1 MPRLRYAHLLSAVCL
16 LLVPGGN
23 AAANV
28 GSLNFPEA
36 QYEFVTF
43 ADLDGWST
51 DKQAEVFGGFRKS
64 CEALMKRKGVADVR
78 PMEKALRE
86 VCPRAL
92 KLPEKTDDAAAKKF
106 FEENFRPVRISR
118 LGETTGLLTGYYE
131 PEVEGSLTLTKGFT
145 VPLYRRP
152 PELISKARLGKRVLR
167 AGFPS
172 TGGAGHRV
180 NGKLVEYHDRAA
192 IEDGALA
199 GRGLEI
205 VWLRDAAD
213 AFFIQIQGSAR
224 IRLQDGSLVRVNY
237 AAHNGHGYTPI
248 GRYLIEAGIVPRE
261 EISMENIRMFIAEMP
276 DEGRELMRKNR
287 GFTFFR
293 IIDNLPSDSEA
304 VGAQGLP
311 LVKDRSIAVDNKL
324 HVYGSLFWIEA
335 KLQLQNTRDG
345 QVFNRLMVAQDT
357 GSAIVGIARAD
368 IYFGGG
374 AEAGSIAGR
383 IRNPG
388 AFFMLVPNEIDPV
401 RIAAAQ
407 NIPNP
412 EYRPEAETKEAPKP
426 EEKSDA
432 ERKKDEPK
440 KDEPKEEE
448 RKKEEPKK

>member
-1 MPRLRYAHLLSAVCL
+1 MPRIRHAQLLVAICSAVFPSG
-16 LLVPGGN
+16 V
-23 AAANV
+23 AAANA
-28 GSLNFPEA
+28 GSLNFPDA
-36 QYEFVTF
+36 QYEFVSF
-43 ADLDGWST
+43 EQLEGWSADT
-51 DKQAEVFGGFRKS
+51 QAAVFAGFRKS
-64 CEALMKRKGVADVR
+64 CEVILKRKEVADVR
-78 PMEKALRE
+78 AMERALRE
-86 VCPRAL
+86 VCPRAIV
-92 KLPEKTDDAAAKKF
+92 LPENISDADAKKF
-106 FEENFRPVRISR
+106 FEANFRPVRVSK

-131 PEVEGSLTLTKGFT
+131 PEVEGSLAITKGFT

-180 NGKLVEYHDRAA
+180 NGKFVDYHDRAA

-199 GRGLEI
+199 NRGLEI

-237 AAHNGHGYTPI
+237 AAHNGHPFTPI
-248 GRYLIEAGIVPRE
+248 GRNLIETGIVPRDE
-261 EISMENIRMFIAEMP
+261 MSMENIRMFIAEMP
-276 DEGRELMRKNR
+276 EEGRELMRKNR
-287 GFTFFR
+287 AFTFFR
-293 IIDNLPSDSEA
+293 IVENLPADSEA
-304 VGAQGLP
+304 VGAQGLS

-335 KLQLQNTRDG
+335 KLQLQNTKEG

-357 GSAIVGIARAD
+357 GSAIVGVARAD

-388 AFFMLVPNEIDPV
+388 AFFMLVPKEIDPV
-401 RIAAAQ
+401 RIAAEQ
-407 NIPNP
+407 NVPNP
-412 EYRPEAETKEAPKP
+412 DYRPEPEKKEPPKTEAE
-426 EEKSDA
+426 
-432 ERKKDEPK
+432 KKDAP
-440 KDEPKEEE
+440 
-448 RKKEEPKK
+448 KKEEQKK

>member
-1 MPRLRYAHLLSAVCL
+1 MTRLRYAYFLSACCTL
-16 LLVPGGN
+16 LIGAIP
-23 AAANV
+23 ARANV
-28 GSLNFPEA
+28 GSLGFPEA
-36 QYEFVTF
+36 QYEFVDFSALEGWNADNQSSVF
-43 ADLDGWST
+43 A
-51 DKQAEVFGGFRKS
+51 GFRKS
-64 CEALMKRKGVADVR
+64 CEVLMKRKDVADVR

-92 KLPEKTDDAAAKKF
+92 SLPANTDDAAAKKF
-106 FEENFRPVRISR
+106 FENNFRPVRVSR

-131 PEVEGSLTLTKGFT
+131 PEVEGSLTITKGFT

-152 PELISKARLGKRVLR
+152 PELLSKARLGKRVLR

-180 NGKLVEYHDRAA
+180 NGKVVDYHDRAA

-224 IRLQDGSLVRVNY
+224 IRLPDGSLVRVNY
-237 AAHNGHGYTPI
+237 AAHNGHNYVPI
-248 GRYLIEAGIVPRE
+248 GRYLIEQGIVARE

-287 GFTFFR
+287 AFTFFR
-293 IIDNLPSDSEA
+293 IIDNLPADSEA
-304 VGAQGLP
+304 VGAQGVS

-345 QVFNRLMVAQDT
+345 QVFNRLMIAQDT
-357 GSAIVGIARAD
+357 GSAIVGVARAD

-374 AEAGSIAGR
+374 PEAGSIAGR

-407 NIPNP
+407 NVPNP
-412 EYRPEAETKEAPKP
+412 DYRPEPEKP
-426 EEKSDA
+426 ESPRA
-432 ERKKDEPK
+432 EE
-440 KDEPKEEE
+440 
-448 RKKEEPKK
+448 KKEEPKAEAPKKDEHKK

>member
-1 MPRLRYAHLLSAVCL
+1 MQRIRHASIAIACCAL
-16 LLVPGGN
+16 LLPGGF

-28 GSLNFPEA
+28 GSLEFPEA
-36 QYEFVTF
+36 QYDFVSF
-43 ADLDGWST
+43 EQLDGWSA
-51 DKQAEVFGGFRKS
+51 DKQAQVFAGFRKS
-64 CEALMKRKGVADVR
+64 CEVLLKRKAVADVR

-92 KLPEKTDDAAAKKF
+92 KLPEPISDEAAKKF
-106 FEENFRPVRISR
+106 FEENFRPVRVSK

-131 PEVEGSLTLTKGFT
+131 PEVEGSLTLTEGFT

-180 NGKLVEYHDRAA
+180 DGKLVEYHDRAA
-192 IEDGALA
+192 IEDGALTN
-199 GRGLEI
+199 RGLEI

-224 IRLQDGSLVRVNY
+224 IRLPDGKYVRVNY
-237 AAHNGHGYTPI
+237 AAHNGHRYTPI
-248 GRYLIEAGIVPRE
+248 GRNLIETGIVRRE
-261 EISMENIRMFIAEMP
+261 EVSMETIRMFIAEMP
-276 DEGRELMRKNR
+276 EEGRELMRQNR
-287 GFTFFR
+287 AFTFFR
-293 IIDNLPSDSEA
+293 IIKDLPPDAEA

-335 KLQLQNTRDG
+335 KLQLQNTKDG
-345 QVFNRLMVAQDT
+345 EVFNRLMVAQDT
-357 GSAIVGIARAD
+357 GSAIIGVARAD

-374 AEAGSIAGR
+374 PDAGAIAGR

-388 AFFMLVPNEIDPV
+388 AFFLLVPNEIDPV

-407 NIPNP
+407 NVPNP
-412 EYRPEAETKEAPKP
+412 EYRPETPKADVEKKE
-426 EEKSDA
+426 DTQ
-432 ERKKDEPK
+432 KKAEPK
-440 KDEPKEEE
+440 Q
-448 RKKEEPKK
+448 

>member
-1 MPRLRYAHLLSAVCL
+1 MPHLRHAKLLLACCSMLLS
-16 LLVPGGN
+16 GGI
-23 AAANV
+23 ASANV
-28 GSLNFPEA
+28 GSLNFPDA
-36 QYEFVTF
+36 QYEFVSF
-43 ADLDGWST
+43 DELAGWKQ
-51 DKQAEVFGGFRKS
+51 DKQRDVFAGFRKS
-64 CEALMKRKGVADVR
+64 CEVLMKRKDAANVR
-78 PMEKALRE
+78 PMESALRE

-92 KLPEKTDDAAAKKF
+92 ALPETVDDETAKKF
-106 FEENFRPVRISR
+106 IEANFRPVRISK

-131 PEVEGSLTLTKGFT
+131 PEVEGSLTLTEGFT

-152 PELISKARLGKRVLR
+152 PELISKARLGKRYLR

-180 NGKLVEYHDRAA
+180 NGRIVDYHDRAA

-199 GRGLEI
+199 NRGLEI

-224 IRLQDGSLVRVNY
+224 IRLQDGKLVRVNY
-237 AAHNGHGYTPI
+237 AAHNGHNFTPI
-248 GRYLIEAGIVPRE
+248 GRNLIETGIVPRDE
-261 EISMENIRMFIAEMP
+261 MSMENIRMFIAEMP

-287 GFTFFR
+287 AFTFFR
-293 IIDNLPSDSEA
+293 IVENLPPDSEA
-304 VGAQGLP
+304 VGAQGLS

-345 QVFNRLMVAQDT
+345 QTFNRLMVAQDT

-374 AEAGSIAGR
+374 PEAGSIAGR

-407 NIPNP
+407 NVPNP
-412 EYRPEAETKEAPKP
+412 DYRPELEQKDPKSETKPAEETKKEEPKK
-426 EEKSDA
+426 E
-432 ERKKDEPK
+432 EPK
-440 KDEPKEEE
+440 KDEPK
-448 RKKEEPKK
+448 K

>member
-1 MPRLRYAHLLSAVCL
+1 MRHLHHARIIVACFAVIL
-16 LLVPGGN
+16 PVQFVQ
-23 AAANV
+23 ANV
-28 GSLNFPEA
+28 GSLNFPDA
-36 QYEFVTF
+36 QYEFVAF
-43 ADLDGWST
+43 SDLEGWSA
-51 DKQAEVFGGFRKS
+51 DQQASVFAGFRKS
-64 CEALMKRKGVADVR
+64 CEVLMKRKDVADVR

-92 KLPEKTDDAAAKKF
+92 ALSEKIDDEAAKKF
-106 FEENFRPVRISR
+106 FETNFRPVRISK

-152 PELISKARLGKRVLR
+152 PELISKARLGKGLMR

-172 TGGAGHRV
+172 TAGAGHRV
-180 NGKLVEYHDRAA
+180 NGKFVEYHDRAA

-199 GRGLEI
+199 NRGLEI

-224 IRLQDGSLVRVNY
+224 IRLQNGSLVRVNY
-237 AAHNGHGYTPI
+237 AAHNGHSYTAI
-248 GRYLIEAGIVPRE
+248 GRNLIELGIVQRD

-287 GFTFFR
+287 AFTFFR
-293 IIDNLPSDSEA
+293 IIDNLPPDSEA
-304 VGAQGLP
+304 VGAQGIS

-335 KLQLQNTRDG
+335 KLQLQNTKEG
-345 QVFNRLMVAQDT
+345 QTFNRLMVAQDT
-357 GSAIVGIARAD
+357 GSAIIGVARAD

-374 AEAGSIAGR
+374 AEAGTIAGR

-407 NIPNP
+407 NVPNP
-412 EYRPEAETKEAPKP
+412 EYRPEPEPKEL
-426 EEKSDA
+426 
-432 ERKKDEPK
+432 PK
-440 KDEPKEEE
+440 KDETKEDPKKEEL
-448 RKKEEPKK
+448 KKEEPKKEEPKKEEPKK

>member
-1 MPRLRYAHLLSAVCL
+1 MMRLPHAGFIAACCSTLL
-16 LLVPGGN
+16 PGGF

-28 GSLNFPEA
+28 GSLDFPEA
-36 QYEFVTF
+36 QYEFVSF
-43 ADLDGWST
+43 EQLDGWSA
-51 DKQAEVFGGFRKS
+51 DKQAQVLAGFRKS
-64 CEALMKRKGVADVR
+64 CEVLMRRKDVADVR

-92 KLPEKTDDAAAKKF
+92 KLPDQTGDEAAKKF
-106 FEENFRPVRISR
+106 FEQNFRPVRISK
-118 LGETTGLLTGYYE
+118 LGDTTGLLTGYYE
-131 PEVEGSLTLTKGFT
+131 PEVDGSLTLTKGFT

-152 PELISKARLGKRVLR
+152 PELISKARLGKRFLR

-180 NGKLVEYHDRAA
+180 NGKFVDYHDRAA

-199 GRGLEI
+199 NRGLEI

-224 IRLQDGSLVRVNY
+224 IKLPDGKLIRVNY
-237 AAHNGHGYTPI
+237 SAHNGHNFTPI
-248 GRYLIEAGIVPRE
+248 GRNLIETGIVPRD

-287 GFTFFR
+287 AFTFFR
-293 IIDNLPSDSEA
+293 VVDVPADSEA
-304 VGAQGLP
+304 VGAQGLS
-311 LVKDRSIAVDNKL
+311 LIKDRSIAVDNKL

-335 KLQLQNTRDG
+335 KLQLQNYKEG
-345 QVFNRLMVAQDT
+345 QVFNRLMIAQDT
-357 GSAIVGIARAD
+357 GSAIIGVARAD

-374 AEAGSIAGR
+374 AEAGTIAGR

-401 RIAAAQ
+401 RIAAAE
-407 NIPNP
+407 NVPNP
-412 EYRPEAETKEAPKP
+412 DYRPEPEKKEPPKLDAQKKDAPKQ
-426 EEKSDA
+426 A
-432 ERKKDEPK
+432 PK
-440 KDEPKEEE
+440 K
-448 RKKEEPKK
+448 

>member
-1 MPRLRYAHLLSAVCL
+1 MQHLHHAKLFIACCAML
-16 LLVPGGN
+16 FPGGIS
-23 AAANV
+23 AANIAP
-28 GSLNFPEA
+28 LDFA
-36 QYEFVTF
+36 DTQYDFVTF
-43 ADLDGWST
+43 ADLDGWSA
-51 DKQAEVFGGFRKS
+51 DKQAQVFAGFRKS
-64 CEALMKRKGVADVR
+64 CEVILKRKETAAAR
-78 PMEKALRE
+78 PMENALRD

-92 KLPEKTDDAAAKKF
+92 ALPENTGDEAAKKF
-106 FEENFRPVRISR
+106 FETNFRPVRVSK

-180 NGKLVEYHDRAA
+180 NGKFVEYHDRAA

-224 IRLQDGSLVRVNY
+224 IRLPDGKLVRVNY
-237 AAHNGHGYTPI
+237 AAHNGHTFTPI
-248 GRYLIEAGIVPRE
+248 GRNLIATGIVPRDE
-261 EISMENIRMFIAEMP
+261 NSMETIRMFIAEMP
-276 DEGRELMRKNR
+276 EEGRELMRQNKA
-287 GFTFFR
+287 FTFFR
-293 IIDNLPSDSEA
+293 IVDNLPPDSEA
-304 VGAQGLP
+304 VGAQGLS
-311 LVKDRSIAVDNKL
+311 LVKERSIAVDNKL
-324 HVYGSLFWIEA
+324 HVYGTPFWIEA
-335 KLQLQNTRDG
+335 KLQLQNTKEG
-345 QVFNRLMVAQDT
+345 QPFNRLMIAQDT

-374 AEAGSIAGR
+374 ADAGAIAGR

-401 RIAAAQ
+401 RLAAAA

-412 EYRPEAETKEAPKP
+412 DYRPEPEKKEPPKAEEQKKDAQKKVAPKP
-426 EEKSDA
+426 DA
-432 ERKKDEPK
+432 QKDAPKKDEPK
-440 KDEPKEEE
+440 K
-448 RKKEEPKK
+448 

>member
-1 MPRLRYAHLLSAVCL
+1 MLFSS
-16 LLVPGGN
+16 GI

-28 GSLNFPEA
+28 GSLNFPDA
-36 QYEFVTF
+36 QYEFVSF
-43 ADLDGWST
+43 AQLDGWSS
-51 DKQAEVFGGFRKS
+51 DRQAEVFAGFRKS
-64 CEALMKRKGVADVR
+64 CEVLMKRKDVADVR
-78 PMEKALRE
+78 SMEKALRE

-92 KLPEKTDDAAAKKF
+92 TLPEKIEDEAAKKF
-106 FEENFRPVRISR
+106 FEANFRPVRISK

-152 PELISKARLGKRVLR
+152 PELISKARIGKRFLR

-199 GRGLEI
+199 NRSLEI
-205 VWLRDAAD
+205 VWLRDKAD

-224 IRLQDGSLVRVNY
+224 IRLPDGSLVRVNY
-237 AAHNGHGYTPI
+237 SAHNGHNYTPI
-248 GRYLIEAGIVPRE
+248 GRNLIETGIVQRD

-276 DEGRELMRKNR
+276 EEGRELMRKNR
-287 GFTFFR
+287 AFTFFR
-293 IIDNLPSDSEA
+293 VVENLAPNSEA
-304 VGAQGLP
+304 VGAQGIP

-335 KLQLQNTRDG
+335 KLQLQNTREG
-345 QVFNRLMVAQDT
+345 QTFNRLMVAQDT

-374 AEAGSIAGR
+374 PEAGSIAGR

-401 RIAAAQ
+401 KIAAEQ
-407 NIPNP
+407 NVPNP
-412 EYRPEAETKEAPKP
+412 DYRPEPEKKEPPKVEAKPAEDQKKE
-426 EEKSDA
+426 ES
-432 ERKKDEPK
+432 KKDEPK
-440 KDEPKEEE
+440 KDESTK
-448 RKKEEPKK
+448 

>member
-1 MPRLRYAHLLSAVCL
+1 MLRLRHAQLL
-16 LLVPGGN
+16 
-23 AAANV
+23 AACGAAILSGTAAGANV
-28 GSLNFPEA
+28 GSLNLPGA
-36 QYEFVTF
+36 QYEFVGF
-43 ADLDGWST
+43 ADLDGWSA
-51 DKQAEVFGGFRKS
+51 DRQAEVFAGFRRS
-64 CEALMKRKGVADVR
+64 CEVLLKRKDAADLR
-78 PMEKALRE
+78 PMEKGLRE

-92 KLPEKTDDAAAKKF
+92 ALPEKIGDAEAKQF
-106 FEENFRPVRISR
+106 FEANFRPVRVSR

-152 PELISKARLGKRVLR
+152 PELISKARLGRRVMR

-180 NGKLVEYHDRAA
+180 DGKLVEYHDRAA

-237 AAHNGHGYTPI
+237 AAHNGHNYTPI
-248 GRYLIEAGIVPRE
+248 GRYLIEAGIVPRD

-293 IIDNLPSDSEA
+293 IVENLPPDSEA

-335 KLQLQNTRDG
+335 RLQLQNTKEG

-357 GSAIVGIARAD
+357 GSAIVGVARAD

-374 AEAGSIAGR
+374 ADAGAIAGR

-407 NIPNP
+407 KIPNP
-412 EYRPEAETKEAPKP
+412 DYRPEPEKTEPPKAEAG
-426 EEKSDA
+426 
-432 ERKKDEPK
+432 
-440 KDEPKEEE
+440 
-448 RKKEEPKK
+448 KKEEQNKEESKQ

>member
-1 MPRLRYAHLLSAVCL
+1 MPRLRHTQFILACCSMLL
-16 LLVPGGN
+16 PGGI
-23 AAANV
+23 AHANV

-36 QYEFVTF
+36 QYEFVSF
-43 ADLDGWST
+43 ADLGGWGT
-51 DKQAEVFGGFRKS
+51 DKQATVFAGFRKS
-64 CEALMKRKGVADVR
+64 CEVLMRRKDVADVR

-92 KLPEKTDDAAAKKF
+92 ALAEPVSDEAAKKF
-106 FEENFRPVRISR
+106 FEANFRPVRVSK
-118 LGETTGLLTGYYE
+118 LGDTTGLLTGYYE
-131 PEVEGSLTLTKGFT
+131 PEVEGSLTPGRGFT

-180 NGKLVEYHDRAA
+180 NGKIVEYHDRAA
-192 IEDGALA
+192 IDDGVLA
-199 GRGLEI
+199 NRDLEI

-224 IRLQDGSLVRVNY
+224 IRLPDGKLVRVNY
-237 AAHNGHGYTPI
+237 AAHNGHNYTPI
-248 GRYLIEAGIVPRE
+248 GRNLIESGIVPRD

-276 DEGRELMRKNR
+276 EEGRELMRKNR
-287 GFTFFR
+287 AFTFFR
-293 IIDNLPSDSEA
+293 VIENLPADSEA

-324 HVYGSLFWIEA
+324 HVYGSLFFIEA
-335 KLQLQNTRDG
+335 KLQLQNTREG
-345 QVFNRLMVAQDT
+345 QVFNRLMIAQDT
-357 GSAIVGIARAD
+357 GSAIVGVARAD

-374 AEAGSIAGR
+374 PEAGSIAGR

-401 RIAAAQ
+401 RIAAEQ
-407 NIPNP
+407 NVPNP
-412 EYRPEAETKEAPKP
+412 DYRPEVEAEKKEPPKAEAKPETKSGERP
-426 EEKSDA
+426 EET
-432 ERKKDEPK
+432 P
-440 KDEPKEEE
+440 
-448 RKKEEPKK
+448 KKEEPKK

>member
-1 MPRLRYAHLLSAVCL
+1 MRRLRPAHHLIAFYSILFS
-16 LLVPGGN
+16 GG
-23 AAANV
+23 AATANV
-28 GSLNFPEA
+28 GSLDFADA
-36 QYEFVTF
+36 QYEFVSF
-43 ADLDGWST
+43 AQLDGWST
-51 DKQAEVFGGFRKS
+51 DNQAAVFAGFRKS
-64 CEALMKRKGVADVR
+64 CEVLMKRKDVADIR
-78 PMEKALRE
+78 PMEKGLRQ

-92 KLPEKTDDAAAKKF
+92 ALPENIDDAGAKKF
-106 FEENFRPVRISR
+106 FEENFRPVRVSK

-152 PELISKARLGKRVLR
+152 PELISKARLGKRYLR

-172 TGGAGHRV
+172 TGGAGYRV
-180 NGKLVEYHDRAA
+180 NGKFVEYHDRAA
-192 IEDGALA
+192 IEDGALTN
-199 GRGLEI
+199 RGLEI

-237 AAHNGHGYTPI
+237 AAHNGHNYTAI
-248 GRYLIEAGIVPRE
+248 GRNLIDAGIVQRDE
-261 EISMENIRMFIAEMP
+261 VSMENIRMFIAEMP

-287 GFTFFR
+287 AFTFFR
-293 IIDNLPSDSEA
+293 IIDNLPPDSEA
-304 VGAQGLP
+304 VGAQGLS

-335 KLQLQNTRDG
+335 KLQLQNSKEG

-357 GSAIVGIARAD
+357 GSAIIGIARAD

-388 AFFMLVPNEIDPV
+388 GFFMLVPNEIDPV
-401 RIAAAQ
+401 RVAAGQ
-407 NIPNP
+407 KVPNP
-412 EYRPEAETKEAPKP
+412 EYRPEPAAKEHPKA
-426 EEKSDA
+426 EEKKQ
-432 ERKKDEPK
+432 ELKKEEPK
-440 KDEPKEEE
+440 KDEPK
-448 RKKEEPKK
+448 K

>member
-1 MPRLRYAHLLSAVCL
+1 MLRFRHAQLL
-16 LLVPGGN
+16 
-23 AAANV
+23 AACGAAILSGTAAEANV
-28 GSLNFPEA
+28 GSLNLPGA
-36 QYEFVTF
+36 QYEFVSF
-43 ADLDGWST
+43 ADLDGWSA
-51 DKQAEVFGGFRKS
+51 DRQAEVFAGFRRS
-64 CEALMKRKGVADVR
+64 CEVLLKRKDAADLR
-78 PMEKALRE
+78 PMEKGLRE

-92 KLPEKTDDAAAKKF
+92 ALPEKTGDAEAKQF
-106 FEENFRPVRISR
+106 FEANFRPVRVSR

-152 PELISKARLGKRVLR
+152 PELISKARLGRRVMR

-180 NGKLVEYHDRAA
+180 DGKLVEYHDRAA

-237 AAHNGHGYTPI
+237 AAHNGHNYTPI
-248 GRYLIEAGIVPRE
+248 GRYLIEAGIVPRD

-293 IIDNLPSDSEA
+293 IVENLPPDSEA

-335 KLQLQNTRDG
+335 KLQLQNTKEG

-357 GSAIVGIARAD
+357 GSAIVGVARAD

-374 AEAGSIAGR
+374 ADAGSIAGR

-388 AFFMLVPNEIDPV
+388 AFFMLVPNEVDPV

-407 NIPNP
+407 KIPNP
-412 EYRPEAETKEAPKP
+412 DYRPEPEKAAPPKAEA
-426 EEKSDA
+426 EK
-432 ERKKDEPK
+432 
-440 KDEPKEEE
+440 KEEPN
-448 RKKEEPKK
+448 KEEPKK

>member
-1 MPRLRYAHLLSAVCL
+1 MTRRRHAGLAVACGAIVLSC
-16 LLVPGGN
+16 GGF

-28 GSLNFPEA
+28 GSLEFPDA
-36 QYEFVTF
+36 QYEFVSF
-43 ADLDGWST
+43 AELDGWRT
-51 DKQAEVFGGFRKS
+51 DKQAQVLAGFRKS
-64 CEALMKRKGVADVR
+64 CEVLMKRKDAPDVR
-78 PMEKALRE
+78 AMEKGLRE

-92 KLPEKTDDAAAKKF
+92 ALPASIDDAAAKKF
-106 FEENFRPVRISR
+106 FEENFRPVRVSK

-131 PEVEGSLTLTKGFT
+131 PEVQGSLTLTKGFT

-180 NGKLVEYHDRAA
+180 NGKFVEYHDRAA

-199 GRGLEI
+199 NRGLEI

-224 IRLQDGSLVRVNY
+224 IRLPDGKLVRVNY
-237 AAHNGHGYTPI
+237 SAHNGHNYTAI
-248 GRYLIEAGIVPRE
+248 GRNLIETGIVQRD

-287 GFTFFR
+287 AFTFFR
-293 IIDNLPSDSEA
+293 IIDNLPDDSEA
-304 VGAQGLP
+304 VGAQGLS

-335 KLQLQNTRDG
+335 KLQLQNTKEG

-357 GSAIVGIARAD
+357 GSAIIGIARAD

-388 AFFMLVPNEIDPV
+388 TFFMLVPNAIDPV
-401 RIAAAQ
+401 RIAAEQ
-407 NIPNP
+407 KVPNP
-412 EYRPEAETKEAPKP
+412 DYRPEPEAKAEPKA
-426 EEKSDA
+426 EEKKQ
-432 ERKKDEPK
+432 ELKKEEPK
-440 KDEPKEEE
+440 KDEPK
-448 RKKEEPKK
+448 K

>member
-1 MPRLRYAHLLSAVCL
+1 MSRIRCAHFAIACFSVFFPGAAVQ
-16 LLVPGGN
+16 
-23 AAANV
+23 ANV
-28 GSLNFPEA
+28 GSLNFPDA
-36 QYEFVTF
+36 QYEFVSF
-43 ADLDGWST
+43 ADLDGWNT
-51 DKQAEVFGGFRKS
+51 DKQTEVFAGFKRS
-64 CEALMKRKGVADVR
+64 CEALLKRKAVADVR

-92 KLPEKTDDAAAKKF
+92 ALPDNIDDASAKKF
-106 FEENFRPVRISR
+106 LEENFRPVRISK

-131 PEVEGSLTLTKGFT
+131 PEVEGSLALTKGFT

-172 TGGAGHRV
+172 TGGAGHRI
-180 NGKLVEYHDRAA
+180 NGRLVEYHDRAA

-199 GRGLEI
+199 NRGLEI

-237 AAHNGHGYTPI
+237 AAHNGHNYTPV
-248 GRYLIEAGIVPRE
+248 GRYLIESGVVPRD

-287 GFTFFR
+287 AFTFFR
-293 IIDNLPSDSEA
+293 VVENLAGDSEA
-304 VGAQGLP
+304 VGAQGIS

-335 KLQLQNTRDG
+335 KLQLQNTKEG
-345 QVFNRLMVAQDT
+345 QTFNRLMVAQDT

-374 AEAGSIAGR
+374 PEAGSIAGR

-412 EYRPEAETKEAPKP
+412 EYRPEAESKEPPKP
-426 EEKSDA
+426 ETKPEPD
-432 ERKKDEPK
+432 ENKKDENK
-440 KDEPKEEE
+440 KN
-448 RKKEEPKK
+448 EEPKK

>member
-1 MPRLRYAHLLSAVCL
+1 MPHLRSARLIAACCTMLFSSS
-16 LLVPGGN
+16 GI

-28 GSLNFPEA
+28 GSFDFPDA
-36 QYEFVTF
+36 QYDFVSF
-43 ADLDGWST
+43 EQLDGWSV
-51 DKQAEVFGGFRKS
+51 DKHAQAFAGFRKS
-64 CEALMKRKGVADVR
+64 CEVILRRKDAADLR

-86 VCPRAL
+86 TCPRAL
-92 KLPEKTDDAAAKKF
+92 ALPENTGDAAAKQF
-106 FEENFRPVRISR
+106 FEANFRPVRVSR
-118 LGETTGLLTGYYE
+118 LGESTGLLTGYYE
-131 PEVEGSLTLTKGFT
+131 PEVDGSLTLTKGFT

-180 NGKLVEYHDRAA
+180 NGKFVEYHDRAA
-192 IEDGALA
+192 IEDGVLA
-199 GRGLEI
+199 NRGLEI

-224 IRLQDGSLVRVNY
+224 IRLPDGKLVRVNY
-237 AAHNGHGYTPI
+237 SAHNGHNFTPI
-248 GRYLIEAGIVPRE
+248 GRNLIETGIVPRD
-261 EISMENIRMFIAEMP
+261 EISMEAIRMFIAEMP
-276 DEGRELMRKNR
+276 DEGRELMRQNR
-287 GFTFFR
+287 AFTFFR
-293 IIDNLPSDSEA
+293 IVDNLPPDSEA
-304 VGAQGLP
+304 VGAQGIP
-311 LVKDRSIAVDNKL
+311 LVKDRSIAIDNKL

-335 KLQLQNTRDG
+335 KLQLRNAREG

-357 GSAIVGIARAD
+357 GSAIVGVARAD

-407 NIPNP
+407 NVPNP
-412 EYRPEAETKEAPKP
+412 DYRPEQKKKEPPKT
-426 EEKSDA
+426 DV
-432 ERKKDEPK
+432 
-440 KDEPKEEE
+440 
-448 RKKEEPKK
+448 KKEEKKK

>member
-1 MPRLRYAHLLSAVCL
+1 MPRLRHAHLLLACCPL
-16 LLVPGGN
+16 LFAGGI
-23 AAANV
+23 ASANV
-28 GSLNFPEA
+28 GSLDFPEA
-36 QYEFVTF
+36 QYEFVDF
-43 ADLDGWST
+43 AGLDGWST
-51 DKQAEVFGGFRKS
+51 DKQAEVFSGFRKS
-64 CEALMKRKGVADVR
+64 CEVLMKRKDVADVR
-78 PMEKALRE
+78 AMEKALRE

-92 KLPEKTDDAAAKKF
+92 KLPEKIDDAAAKKF
-106 FEENFRPVRISR
+106 FEENFRPVRVSK

-152 PELISKARLGKRVLR
+152 PELISKARLGKRFLR

-180 NGKLVEYHDRAA
+180 DGKIVEYHDRAA

-248 GRYLIEAGIVPRE
+248 GRHLIEAGVVPRE

-293 IIDNLPSDSEA
+293 IIDNLPPNSEA
-304 VGAQGLP
+304 VGAQGLS

-407 NIPNP
+407 NVPNP
-412 EYRPEAETKEAPKP
+412 DYRPEIEKKEPPK
-426 EEKSDA
+426 EEP
-432 ERKKDEPK
+432 KKDEPK
-440 KDEPKEEE
+440 KDEPK
-448 RKKEEPKK
+448 K

>member
-1 MPRLRYAHLLSAVCL
+1 MQRLRHARLGAVCCWL
-16 LLVPGGN
+16 LLPG
-23 AAANV
+23 APAIANV
-28 GSLNFPEA
+28 GSLNFPDA

-43 ADLDGWST
+43 GQLDGWSA
-51 DKQAEVFGGFRKS
+51 DKHAQVFAGFRKS
-64 CEALMKRKGVADVR
+64 CEVLMKRKDAADVR

-92 KLPEKTDDAAAKKF
+92 KLPENSDDGAAKKF
-106 FEENFRPVRISR
+106 FEENFRPVRVSK
-118 LGETTGLLTGYYE
+118 LGETAGFLTGYYE

-152 PELISKARLGKRVLR
+152 PELISKARLGKRFMR

-180 NGKLVEYHDRAA
+180 NGKFVEYHDRAA

-199 GRGLEI
+199 NRGLEI

-224 IRLQDGSLVRVNY
+224 IRLPDGKLVRVNY
-237 AAHNGHGYTPI
+237 SAHNGHIFTPI
-248 GRYLIEAGIVPRE
+248 GRNLIETGIVPRE
-261 EISMENIRMFIAEMP
+261 EMSMENIRMFIAEMP

-287 GFTFFR
+287 AFTFFR
-293 IIDNLPSDSEA
+293 VIDNLPPDAEA
-304 VGAQGLP
+304 VGAQGLS

-335 KLQLQNTRDG
+335 KLQLQNTREG
-345 QVFNRLMVAQDT
+345 QVFNRLMIAQDT
-357 GSAIVGIARAD
+357 GSAIIGIARAD
-368 IYFGGG
+368 IYFGAGV
-374 AEAGSIAGR
+374 EAGSIAGR

-401 RIAAAQ
+401 RVAAEQ
-407 NIPNP
+407 NVPNP
-412 EYRPEAETKEAPKP
+412 DYRPEPEKKEPPKP
-426 EEKSDA
+426 DA
-432 ERKKDEPK
+432 KKDDAP
-440 KDEPKEEE
+440 
-448 RKKEEPKK
+448 KKEEPKK